1 MKYMILILLLLISHT
16 EPTKMTHEKLYDKL
30 VENEV
35 MYPDIAF
42 AQSVLETGSFTSKL
56 YKNQNN
62 LFGMKVAKK
71 RETTATNKSG
81 YAKYDSPDDS
91 IRDYY
96 LFQQYVM
103 RKKVMTRKE
112 YLSYIG
118 RNYAESGNYLKKV
131 NNIIQRYSY
140 IFAE

>member
-1 MKYMILILLLLISHT
+1 
-16 EPTKMTHEKLYDKL
+16 
-30 VENEV
+30 
-35 MYPDIAF
+35 
-42 AQSVLETGSFTSKL
+42 
-56 YKNQNN
+56 
-62 LFGMKVAKK
+62 MKVAKK

-118 RNYAESGNYLKKV
+118 RNYAESGNYSKKV

-140 IFAE
+140 IFDE